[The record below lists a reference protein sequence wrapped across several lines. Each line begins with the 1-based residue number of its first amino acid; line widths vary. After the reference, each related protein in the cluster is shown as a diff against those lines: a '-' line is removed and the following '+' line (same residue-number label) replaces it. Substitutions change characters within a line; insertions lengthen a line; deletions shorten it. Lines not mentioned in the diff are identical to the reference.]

1 LQPQI
6 ASEIV
11 PEFIGGAGMIHADIA
26 TKIIAPDVSIWVV
39 FPGRARRYINEFIR
53 GNMIFLETPALNLT
67 PLIADDYSA
76 IRQHVRMS
84 MAIAHYVRSD
94 ATKVPSRNPKF
105 YSDAPFKN
113 RGDGVLASNVRRMFA
128 KMKVGDLAIV
138 PGRSYQLVYFAEV
151 VSAFSPEDTTSI
163 ATYADEKI
171 PYRRIKWLNTGI
183 PRHLI
188 PAHLQ
193 GYISKPPAIAKVPR
207 SAETEEYLRLAYP
220 AYVLAD
226 RSAVMMDG
234 PKYDGKDPLA
244 TIEANY
250 LVSYFIA
257 AFAAIEKDQL
267 EAFANLDVKTAIKEF
282 YDRDLVQS
290 FSQNFNSPGKYG
302 LIALSAILGAFV
314 SVGISVSLKG
324 YSATE
329 LHQGIDVTNSVSP
342 ADAHLSDTGVKLDY
356 LFKALHQ
363 KQIQEL
369 NTLAKQSENQIGL
382 TTPVQVEKTP

>member
-1 LQPQI
+1 
-6 ASEIV
+6 
-11 PEFIGGAGMIHADIA
+11 
-26 TKIIAPDVSIWVV
+26 
-39 FPGRARRYINEFIR
+39 
-53 GNMIFLETPALNLT
+53 
-67 PLIADDYSA
+67 
-76 IRQHVRMS
+76 MS
-84 MAIAHYVRSD
+84 LAVAHYVRSD
-94 ATKVPSRNPKF
+94 AAKVAPSRNPKF
-105 YSDAPFKN
+105 YSDKPFKD
-113 RGDGVLASNVRRMFA
+113 RGDSVLASNVRRMFA
-128 KMKVGDLAIV
+128 KMKVGDLVIV

-151 VSAFSPEDTTSI
+151 VSAFSADDTVSI
-163 ATYADEKI
+163 AAYGDEKI
-171 PYRRIKWLNTGI
+171 PYRRIKWLNSGV

-188 PAHLQ
+188 PANLQ
-193 GYISKPPAIAKVPR
+193 NYLSKPPAIANVLR
-207 SAETEEYLRLAYP
+207 SNDTEEYFRLAYP
-220 AYVLAD
+220 AFVLAD

-267 EAFANLDVKTAIKEF
+267 ESFAQLDVKNAIKQF
-282 YDRDLVQS
+282 YDRSLVQS

-324 YSATE
+324 YSEIE

-356 LFKALHQ
+356 LYKALHQ

-382 TTPVQVEKTP
+382 TTPVQVVKTP